1 MGWSVN
7 RPTGLTHHLPQRST
21 KGYTLL
27 TPQGGDSTYLID
39 MDGRIVHRWRLTDVR
54 PAYGRLLEN
63 GNLLISV
70 RPLDLGPPPD
80 RDEFRKNPPPFE
92 RRVQFIGGHFGELR
106 ELDWDG
112 NMVWQYV
119 NNALHHDYVRLE
131 NGNTLFPEFVEVPE
145 EFHKGVRSGSPN
157 RRGDKLPPLISDDL
171 VEVDADGNEVRRIH
185 IWKLLDPK
193 KDPIEPMQGRWE
205 WTHTNG
211 IDVNDAGDIVFSAR
225 QCSRVGII
233 DGKSE
238 ELRWKYT
245 ETALQHNPTWV
256 GKDGHVQIFDN
267 GRGGSRIIEVNPE
280 KDEIVWSFSGQ
291 PGPQFFSGHISGA
304 QRLPNNSV
312 VVCEGSS
319 GRLFEVTRNGDVV
332 WEWINPFSNIN
343 PRGGTSVSMYRAH
356 RYLPDYP
363 GLGDWELDAKR
374 FKKLNEL
381 NGLM

>member
-27 TPQGGDSTYLID
+27 TPHGGDSTYLID

-54 PAYGRLLEN
+54 PAYAQLLDN
-63 GNLLISV
+63 GNLLLSV
-70 RPLDLGPPPD
+70 RPLDPGTPPS
-80 RDEFRKNPPPFE
+80 RDEMRKNPPPFE

-106 ELDWDG
+106 ELDWEG

-119 NNALHHDYVRLE
+119 NNALHHDFVRLE
-131 NGNTLFPEFVEVPE
+131 SGNTLFPEFVELAE
-145 EFHKGVRSGSPN
+145 EFDKAVRGGGPR
-157 RRGDKLPPLISDDL
+157 RRGANVPPLISDDL
-171 VEVDADGNEVRRIH
+171 LEVDGDGNEVRRIH

-211 IDVNDAGDIVFSAR
+211 IDVNDAGDIVFSSR
-225 QCSRVGII
+225 HCSRVGII
-233 DGKSE
+233 DAKSE

-245 ETALQHNPTWV
+245 EAALQHNPTWV
-256 GKDGHVQIFDN
+256 GDGNVQIFDN
-267 GRGGSRIIEVNPE
+267 GRMGSRIIEVNPE
-280 KDEIVWSFSGQ
+280 NDEIVWSFASQ
-291 PGPQFFSGHISGA
+291 PPQQFYSGHISGA
-304 QRLPNNSV
+304 HRLPNDSV

-319 GRLFEVTRNGDVV
+319 GRVFEVTRNGEVV
-332 WEWINPFSNIN
+332 WEWINPFTNIG

-363 GLGDWELDAKR
+363 GLGDKELDAKR

>member
-21 KGYTLL
+21 KGYTLV
-27 TPQGGDSTYLID
+27 TPSGGDSTFLID

-54 PAYGRLLEN
+54 PAYGRLLDN
-63 GNLLISV
+63 GNLLLSV
-70 RPLDLGPPPD
+70 RPLDLGTPPS
-80 RDEFRKNPPPFE
+80 RDEMRKDPPPFE

-106 ELDWDG
+106 ELDWEG
-112 NMVWQYV
+112 NMLWQYV
-119 NNALHHDYVRLE
+119 NNALHHDFVRLE
-131 NGNTLFPEFVEVPE
+131 NGNTLFPEFVELTE
-145 EFHKGVRSGSPN
+145 ELDKAVRAAEPR
-157 RRGDKLPPLISDDL
+157 RRGANVPPLISDDL
-171 VEVDADGNEVRRIH
+171 LEVDSDGSEVGRIH

-211 IDVNDAGDIVFSAR
+211 IDVNEAGDIVFSSR

-233 DGKSE
+233 DAKSG

-256 GKDGHVQIFDN
+256 GDGNVQIFDN
-267 GRGGSRIIEVNPE
+267 GRGGSRIVEVNPE
-280 KDEIVWSFSGQ
+280 NDEIVWSFTGQ
-291 PGPQFFSGHISGA
+291 PAQQFFSGHISGA
-304 QRLPNNSV
+304 HRLPNNSV

-319 GRLFEVTRNGDVV
+319 GRVFEVTRNGEVV
-332 WEWINPFSNIN
+332 WEWTNPFTNIG
-343 PRGGTSVSMYRAH
+343 PRGNTSVSMYRAH
-356 RYLPDYP
+356 RYLPDHP
-363 GLGDWELDAKR
+363 ALADRELDAKR
-374 FKKLNEL
+374 HRNLNEL

>member
-7 RPTGLTHHLPQRST
+7 RPTGLTYHQSQRST
-21 KGYTLL
+21 KGYTLI
-27 TPQGGDSTYLID
+27 TPAGGDSVYLID
-39 MDGRIVHRWRLTDVR
+39 MEGRIVHRWRLTDVR
-54 PAYGRLLEN
+54 PAYARLLDD
-63 GNLLISV
+63 GKLLLSV

-106 ELDWDG
+106 ELDWEG

-131 NGNTLFPEFVEVPE
+131 NGNTLFPEFVELPE
-145 EFHKGVRSGSPN
+145 ELHKGVRGGGPR
-157 RRGDKLPPLISDDL
+157 RRGEKLPPLISDDL
-171 VEVDADGNEVRRIH
+171 VEIDHDGNEVRRIH

-193 KDPIEPMQGRWE
+193 KDTIEPMQGRWE

-211 IDVNDAGDIVFSAR
+211 IDVNEASDIVFSAR

-233 DGKSE
+233 DGESE
-238 ELRWKYT
+238 ALRWKYA

-256 GKDGHVQIFDN
+256 GEGNVQIFDN
-267 GRGGSRIIEVNPE
+267 GRVTSRIVEINPE
-280 KDEIVWSFSGQ
+280 NDEVVWSFRGQ
-291 PGPQFFSGHISGA
+291 PAQQFFSGHISGA
-304 QRLPNNSV
+304 QRLANNSV

-319 GRLFEVTRNGDVV
+319 GRLFEVTRDGEVV
-332 WEWINPFSNIN
+332 WEWINPFTNLG
-343 PRGGTSVSMYRAH
+343 PRGGAQVTLYRAH
-356 RYLPDYP
+356 RYLPDHP
-363 GLGDWELDAKR
+363 ALAERELDAAR
-374 FKKLNEL
+374 YRKLNEL